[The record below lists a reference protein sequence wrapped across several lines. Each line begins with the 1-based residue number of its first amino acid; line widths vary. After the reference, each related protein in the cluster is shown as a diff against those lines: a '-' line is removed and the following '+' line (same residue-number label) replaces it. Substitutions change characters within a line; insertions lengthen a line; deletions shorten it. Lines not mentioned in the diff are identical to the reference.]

1 MRLIVLKRLTV
12 GGKLGAA
19 FASVLLLMIVLGGF
33 AVWQLAQVYGKAESI
48 VVYRLPGVR
57 DSLRME
63 AAAARMRT
71 REYRLAVSK
80 PEEMETSLKR
90 LDDGFQAYEKARK
103 EYADFI
109 ENADERKLYEKSQ
122 ESWKTYMALQA
133 RLVAAAKAGRGDEAL
148 QLVLGGSKPFDAVV
162 EDTRALATYNDEIAK
177 KEAGEAKA
185 DYIRGRVM
193 IIALLGIAAVVA
205 AALGWFITRAITVPL
220 RAAVDLAQAVAAGDL
235 TKNPHADG
243 KDEVAE
249 LTRSLGAMVAKLR
262 DIVTQV
268 RQGVESVGTASTQI
282 ATGNLD
288 LSQRTEEQASNL
300 QQTAAS
306 MEELTGTVR
315 QNAENARAASRLAA
329 GASQVASRGG
339 EVVGKVVTTMG
350 EITSSSRRIADII
363 GVIDGIAFQT
373 NILALNAAVE
383 AARAG
388 EQGRGFAVVAAEV
401 RSLAQRSSAAA
412 KEIKTLIEQSV
423 EQVEG
428 GSKLVTEAGTTMDD
442 IVAQVRKVTD
452 LVGEITA
459 ASAEQSKGID
469 QVGDAVAQLDQVTQ
483 RNAALVEESA
493 AAADSMK
500 HQAAKLSQT
509 VAVFNVGGGSVVRVE
524 AI

>member
-1 MRLIVLKRLTV
+1 MGSIVLKRLTV

-48 VVYRLPGVR
+48 VQYRLPGVR

-63 AAAARMRT
+63 SAATRMRT

-80 PEEMETSLKR
+80 PDEIEVSLKR
-90 LDDGFQAYEKARK
+90 LDDSLKSFEEARK
-103 EYADFI
+103 DYADFI
-109 ENADERKLYEKSQ
+109 ESADERKLYEKSQ
-122 ESWKTYMALQA
+122 QSWVTYLAMQA
-133 RLVAAAKAGRGDEAL
+133 KLIAAAKAARQDESL
-148 QLVLGGSKPFDAVV
+148 QIVLGGSKTFDAVV
-162 EDTRALATYNDEIAK
+162 DDMRALMTYNDETAK
-177 KEAGEAKA
+177 KEAAQAKA
-185 DYIRGRVM
+185 DFGASRVM
-193 IIALLGIAAVVA
+193 IIGLLGVA
-205 AALGWFITRAITVPL
+205 ALVAALLGWFITRAITVPL
-220 RAAVDLAQAVAAGDL
+220 RGAVDLAHAVAAGDL
-235 TKNPHADG
+235 TKAPHADG

-249 LTRSLGAMVAKLR
+249 LTRALGAMVVKLR

-268 RQGVESVGTASTQI
+268 RQGVESVGTASAQI

-315 QNAENARAASRLAA
+315 QNADNARAASQLAA

-339 EVVGKVVTTMG
+339 EVVGRVVTTMG

-388 EQGRGFAVVAAEV
+388 EQGRGFAVVASEV

-412 KEIKTLIEQSV
+412 KEIKSLIEQSV
-423 EQVEG
+423 DQVEG
-428 GSKLVTEAGTTMDD
+428 GSKLVAEAGTTMND
-442 IVAQVRKVTD
+442 IVAQVQKVTD

-459 ASAEQSKGID
+459 ASVEQSKGID
-469 QVGDAVAQLDQVTQ
+469 QVGEAVAQLDQVTQ
-483 RNAALVEESA
+483 QNAALVEESA
-493 AAADSMK
+493 AAAESMK

-509 VAVFNVGGGSVVRVE
+509 VAVFNV
-524 AI
+524 